1 MQTPKQKLDELL
13 GISADQTIDDFL
25 ADLDADAGQVS
36 AVLSSLDGEMKS
48 AVQKVD
54 ASIAQLSANVGERDL
69 MTVSQVEESLSEL
82 RSLIDTSKRVIQHV
96 YESICTTDLV
106 DSELIQA
113 MAKLIE
119 ATHIN
124 IADYIDLYKQRVQ
137 YYDRVKLMA
146 FDHQNRIQRMK
157 LKHELDMQ
165 AAKTKNATDVPEGM
179 VSFSYD
185 DVSKMVKDAEEA

>member
-48 AVQKVD
+48 TVQKVD
-54 ASIAQLSANVGERDL
+54 AGIHQLSANVGEHDL

>member
-13 GISADQTIDDFL
+13 GISEDQTIDDFL
-25 ADLDADAGQVS
+25 ADLDADTGQVS
-36 AVLSSLDGEMKS
+36 AVLSSLDGEMKNT
-48 AVQKVD
+48 VQKVD

-165 AAKTKNATDVPEGM
+165 AVKTKNATDVPEGM